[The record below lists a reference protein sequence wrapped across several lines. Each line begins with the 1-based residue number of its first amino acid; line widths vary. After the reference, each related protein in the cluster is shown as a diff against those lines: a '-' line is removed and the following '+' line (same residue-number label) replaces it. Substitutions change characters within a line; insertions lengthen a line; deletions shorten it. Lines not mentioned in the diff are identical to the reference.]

1 MLAVLYDFGNLNVPG
16 VQAGVDCNLTGA
28 IKTLRRQRMGAASA
42 GWSFFSGE
50 AQGRFL
56 SWGTTNVLI
65 QRTTTKD
72 VQESEGV
79 ERLSKICPMWSFE
92 GSACA
97 KSRGFFWI

>member
-1 MLAVLYDFGNLNVPG
+1 MVLPL
-16 VQAGVDCNLTGA
+16 
-28 IKTLRRQRMGAASA
+28 
-42 GWSFFSGE
+42 SGE

-97 KSRGFFWI
+97 KSRGFFLDLGQFGSRAYRHPIHVHLAHRWIIPREFVSCRTHWSR